1 MPSLG
6 HEFRPFSTANDD
18 RLTSDPFRDVRDLI
32 RRCDRAALATAL
44 PGDGGAWPY
53 ASLVLVAVDHDLSP
67 ILLMSDL
74 AEHSKAIAADPRV
87 SLLFDGTAGL
97 AQPLT
102 GPRVTLMGRAAKTD
116 DERLKR
122 RFLRH
127 HPDAAMYAGFDD
139 FHVYRVTLERTH
151 LVGGFGKIR
160 WIAPAELLAVPPLRE
175 LAEGEEGIVAHMNQ
189 DHADA
194 VQLYADKLLGLP
206 GTGWTM
212 TGIDAEGHRSPLA
225 GEVARLPFETADDGG
240 GRGAPGSGLAGRQ
253 GPQRLISRLRR
264 PQHASHGEFGLPP
277 TGHSPFRRQAV
288 HTAKV

>member
-1 MPSLG
+1 LPDLPSICRQDGLF
-6 HEFRPFSTANDD
+6 HRERTVIV
-18 RLTSDPFRDVRDLI
+18 DPFRDVRDLI
-32 RRCDRAALATAL
+32 RRRDRAALATVL
-44 PGDGGAWPY
+44 PGDSGVWPY

-87 SLLFDGTAGL
+87 ALLFDGTAGL
-97 AQPLT
+97 AQPLA

-127 HPDAAMYAGFDD
+127 HPDAAMYAGFGD
-139 FHVYRVTLERTH
+139 FNFYKVSLERTH

-160 WIAPAELLAVPPLRE
+160 WIEPGELLAVPALGE
-175 LAEGEEGIVAHMNQ
+175 LAESEEGIVAHMNG

-194 VQLYADKLLGLP
+194 VQLYASKLLGVP

-212 TGIDAEGHRSPLA
+212 TGIDAEGIDLRLQ
-225 GEVARLPFETADDGG
+225 GEVARLPFEAPMTA
-240 GRGAPGSGLAGRQ
+240 AAQ
-253 GPQRLISRLRR
+253 AR
-264 PQHASHGEFGLPP
+264 PTLVALVDKARS
-277 TGHSPFRRQAV
+277 S
-288 HTAKV
+288 

>member
-1 MPSLG
+1 MTDQP
-6 HEFRPFSTANDD
+6 
-18 RLTSDPFRDVRDLI
+18 SDPFRDVRDLI
-32 RRCDRAALATAL
+32 RRRDRAALATSL
-44 PGDGGAWPY
+44 PGEGGASPY

-87 SLLFDGTAGL
+87 ALLFDGTAGL

-116 DERLKR
+116 DARLKG
-122 RFLRH
+122 RFLCH
-127 HPDAAMYAGFDD
+127 HPDAALYAGFAD
-139 FHVYRVTLERTH
+139 FHVYKVTLERTH

-160 WIAPAELLAVPPLRE
+160 WIAPGELLAVPPLPE

-194 VQLYADKLLGLP
+194 VQLYAEKLLSLP

-212 TGIDAEGHRSPLA
+212 TGIDAEGIDLRLA
-225 GEVARLPFETADDGG
+225 GEVARLSFEAPMTA
-240 GRGAPGSGLAGRQ
+240 AAEA
-253 GPQRLISRLRR
+253 R
-264 PQHASHGEFGLPP
+264 PVLVSL
-277 TGHSPFRRQAV
+277 V
-288 HTAKV
+288 AKARSA